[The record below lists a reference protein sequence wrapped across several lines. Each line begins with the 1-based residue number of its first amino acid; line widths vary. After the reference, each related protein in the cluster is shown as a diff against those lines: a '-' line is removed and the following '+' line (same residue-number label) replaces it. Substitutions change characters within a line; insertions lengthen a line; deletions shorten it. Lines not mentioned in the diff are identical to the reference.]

1 MSQMFPKMYEVLKPC
16 KCGSV
21 EVDIMDFTRENIPL
35 RALMSGISE
44 GKFARLLVNG
54 HVMMSETPMEHRTN
68 REFVWD
74 AHGDVLVGGLGLGM
88 ILLAVQDKE
97 KVRSITVIEKNQDVI
112 DAVYHQLPLNQ
123 KVTLIQDDV
132 FTWKPDRKYDCVYM
146 DIWSYVNEDV
156 YEEMKTLKRK
166 YGHFLK
172 TKEESPDRFNR
183 CWAEYYAKSGRA
195 LL

>member
-21 EVDIMDFTRENIPL
+21 EVDIMDFTKENIPL

-68 REFVWD
+68 REFVWE